1 MHACLVAQ
9 SCLTLCDP
17 MDCSL
22 PGFSVRGIL
31 QVRILEWAAISF
43 SGGSSWPRDQTQ
55 VSCIAGRFF
64 TIWDACEAPKCLQL
78 KTIFWFPLH
87 LSPLPGVCFWWEEG
101 HLLLPW
107 WAGQAEED
115 KMGTGQCLFF
125 SHVLG
130 RWFCSCR
137 MVFNLS
143 MNNLASSTEVEDGT
157 W

>member
-1 MHACLVAQ
+1 MYVLVAQ
-9 SCLTLCDP
+9 SCVTLCDP

-22 PGFSVRGIL
+22 PGFSVHGIL
-31 QVRILEWAAISF
+31 QVRILEWVAISF
-43 SGGSSWPRDQTQ
+43 SRGSFWPRDQTQ
-55 VSCIAGRFF
+55 GFCIAGRFF
-64 TIWDACEAPKCLQL
+64 TIWAACEPPKYLQL

-87 LSPLPGVCFWWEEG
+87 PSPLPGVCFWWEEG

-115 KMGTGQCLFF
+115 KMGAGQCLFF

-130 RWFCSCR
+130 RWFCSCQ
-137 MVFNLS
+137 MVSNLS
-143 MNNLASSTEVEDGT
+143 MNNLASSIEAEDGT